1 MKFERSNVVDSLCD
15 NLKQWVNWKGVV
27 SDNLKN
33 LKEIVENI
41 HSEDNVK
48 YKVVDVDTQ
57 SNTPFMTDRGLYW
70 QFFYP
75 VKPPKEKEEPKLVP
89 FDNCQEMIDWYCEHE
104 GLSLSENQMPPIWV
118 NLKKGYYAKGLIS
131 GFLDNGFVLIG
142 KKCLSLKTIFDN
154 YTLID
159 GTPIGKEGGR

>member
-1 MKFERSNVVDSLCD
+1 MKFERSNVVDGLCD

-75 VKPPKEKEEPKLVP
+75 VVSPEKPKLVP
-89 FDNCQEMIDWYCEHE
+89 FDNCQEMIDWYWDT
-104 GLSLSENQMPPIWV
+104 GVSTNVRPLIWV
-118 NLKKGYYAKGLIS
+118 KHKGVDFDVLIT
-131 GFLDNGFVLIG
+131 GYNRGFVCVENTWKNMRDL
-142 KKCLSLKTIFDN
+142 FN
-154 YTLID
+154 EYTFLD
-159 GTPIGKEGGR
+159 GTPIGKEEE